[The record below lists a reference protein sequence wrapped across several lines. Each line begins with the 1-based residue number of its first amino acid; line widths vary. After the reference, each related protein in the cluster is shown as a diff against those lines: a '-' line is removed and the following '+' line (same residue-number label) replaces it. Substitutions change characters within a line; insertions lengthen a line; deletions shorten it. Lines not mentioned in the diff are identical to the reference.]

1 MNTLNNFSNIIES
14 GKSLAP
20 LCTLGVG
27 GTAEFFAAPD
37 SLDDVRALIKAAKG
51 YPVYVLGGG
60 SNIIYPDNL
69 IHGLFILTHN
79 LNKITWHDDLSADI
93 QSGCKLPVLV
103 KSLRDRKL
111 AGLEFAAGIP
121 GSVGGAVS
129 GNAGAGGHG
138 VCELVESVWAV
149 DSHGEFKIYDKKDF
163 SFEYRKCSLSG
174 ENIIILSVKM
184 KFRAATPDD
193 EESYQKF
200 LSLRKSQPLNFKSA
214 GCTFKNPEGYSAG
227 AGKLL
232 DDCGCKNLRVGGAI
246 VSDKHAN
253 FILNTGNASSSDVT
267 DLIKICRDKVYG
279 ITGIKLEQEIKNAA
293 PCFIAS

>member
-1 MNTLNNFSNIIES
+1 MKTLNKLNIIET

-27 GTAEFFAAPD
+27 GTAEYFAAPV
-37 SLDDVRALIKAAKG
+37 SLEDMQEVIKAAEG
-51 YPVYVLGGG
+51 YPVYIIGGG
-60 SNIIYPDNL
+60 SNIIYPDNI
-69 IHGLFILTHN
+69 IHGLVISTQN

-93 QSGCKLPVLV
+93 QSGYKLPVLV
-103 KSLRDRKL
+103 KNLRERNL

-138 VCELVESVWAV
+138 VCELVESVLAI
-149 DSHGEFKIYDKKDF
+149 DSSGNFRTYNNKNF

-184 KFRAATPDD
+184 KFRAAISED
-193 EESYQKF
+193 EDLYQKF

-214 GCTFKNPEGYSAG
+214 GCTFKNPEGNS

-246 VSDKHAN
+246 VSDRHAN
-253 FILNTGNASSSDVT
+253 FILNTGNAASSDVM
-267 DLIKICRDKVYG
+267 DLIKICRDKVYE
-279 ITGIKLEQEIKNAA
+279 ITGIELEQEIRNAV

>member
-1 MNTLNNFSNIIES
+1 MNTLNNLNIIEK
-14 GKSLAP
+14 GRSLAP

-37 SLDDVRALIKAAKG
+37 SLEDVQKLIKLAEG
-51 YPVYVLGGG
+51 CPVYVLGGG
-60 SNIIYPDNL
+60 SNVIYPDKL
-69 IHGLFILTHN
+69 IHGLIISTQN

-93 QSGCKLPVLV
+93 EAGYKLPVLV
-103 KSLRDRKL
+103 KNIREKNL

-121 GSVGGAVS
+121 GSLGGAVS

-138 VCELVESVWAV
+138 VCELIESVLAI
-149 DSHGEFKIYDKKDF
+149 DSSGNFRKYNNKDF
-163 SFEYRKCSLSG
+163 SFEYRKCSLSC

-184 KFRAATPDD
+184 KFRAARPED
-193 EESYQKF
+193 EEIYQKF
-200 LSLRKSQPLNFKSA
+200 LSLRKNQPLNFRSA
-214 GCTFKNPEGYSAG
+214 GCTFKNPEGYS

-246 VSDKHAN
+246 VSDSHAN
-253 FILNTGNASSSDVT
+253 FILNTGSASSSDIM
-267 DLIKICRDKVYG
+267 DLIKICKDKVYG
-279 ITGIKLEQEIKNAA
+279 ITGIMLEQEIRNAA